1 MRGLIIVINGL
12 VAGAGAWAY
21 LNAQT
26 WAGSMVIAVIAGSI
40 ILYGESLRRTL
51 GDTDEH

>member
-1 MRGLIIVINGL
+1 MRGLIIIINGL

-26 WAGSMVIAVIAGSI
+26 WAGSMVIVVVAGGI
-40 ILYGESLRRTL
+40 ILWGEWIRRTW
-51 GDTDEH
+51 GDTDE